1 MSAVPG
7 DAPALPFPPPEMR
20 ALVGPTDDASF
31 DNPSRA
37 LVYSYLAPE
46 RYARVFDFGCGC
58 GRVARQLILQSP
70 RPKRYLGIDLHRGM
84 IEWARA
90 NLAPAAA
97 GFEFRHHDVYNR
109 SFNPG
114 QGLPDVAPFPAED
127 SAFTLVNALSVF
139 THLTESQAVYYMR
152 EAARILA
159 PDGILHASFFL
170 IDKSQF
176 PVMTEHTNALYLS
189 YEDPSAAVLDDRDW
203 VCRIAADAG
212 LTLVDVVAPHLRNHQ
227 WVLMFARSRPGLE
240 PASFPED
247 TAPLGEPTTPAMPEN
262 PHLIGLA
269 GTSEA

>member
-1 MSAVPG
+1 
-7 DAPALPFPPPEMR
+7 MR
-20 ALVGPTDDASF
+20 ALVGPTDEASF
-31 DNPSRA
+31 DNPTGA
-37 LVYSYLAPE
+37 LVYPYLAPE

-70 RPKRYLGIDLHRGM
+70 RPERYLGIDLHRGM
-84 IEWARA
+84 IDWARA
-90 NLAPAAA
+90 NLAPAAPE
-97 GFEFRHHDVYNR
+97 FEFRHHDVYNR

-114 QGLPDVAPFPAED
+114 HGLPDTAPFPAED
-127 SAFTLVNALSVF
+127 SAFTLVHALSVF
-139 THLTESQAVYYMR
+139 THLTEAQAVHYMR

-159 PDGILHASFFL
+159 ADGLLHASFFL

-176 PVMTEHTNALYLS
+176 PMMTEHTNALYLS
-189 YEDPSAAVLDDRDW
+189 YEDPSAAVLNDRAW

-227 WVLMFARSRPGLE
+227 WVLMFAPSRPGLE
-240 PASFPED
+240 AVSFPQD

-269 GTSEA
+269 EPSED